1 VHQQQKDIELQ
12 LSSADIYEAA
22 NKSRLRDLLEQ
33 QTTLKHELDKVETSW
48 LELTELLQLGGT
60 LAGGR

>member
-1 VHQQQKDIELQ
+1 MHQQQKDIELQ